1 MRNLMVLGML
11 LVGASM
17 AGWFTVNRQGDR
29 TTIEIDREEIR
40 DDARSALS
48 RGRELLNRVE
58 SDGGVEGIV
67 ESAWGNEGQQ
77 GSFPDAQIA
86 QQPQWPQQPQAWPQQ
101 PQQNW
106 QQQPQQNWQQQPYQQ
121 PNYQPNNPGFQNQ
134 GQPLPAN
141 QPVGTQGGYY
151 PPGAYGSQPR

>member
-1 MRNLMVLGML
+1 MRNLMFLGML

-29 TTIEIDREEIR
+29 TTIEIDQEEIR

-67 ESAWGNEGQQ
+67 ESAWGNEWQQ
-77 GSFPDAQIA
+77 GAAPDAQIA
-86 QQPQWPQQPQAWPQQ
+86 QQPQWPQQPPAWPQQ
-101 PQQNW
+101 Q
-106 QQQPQQNWQQQPYQQ
+106 QQNWQQQPYQQ
-121 PNYQPNNPGFQNQ
+121 PNYQPNTPGFQNQ
-134 GQPLPAN
+134 GQTLPAN